1 MSSRS
6 SGSAAPTSTSCGA
19 ASRAADAQESIA
31 ASPSARTG
39 RTNEAGMAFEASRPR
54 LVPHADPAGAPVL
67 APGHLD
73 ALWFQVTGTLCN
85 LRCAHC
91 FLSCA
96 PENDAFGHLSI
107 DEIRTRLEESVSLGV
122 REYYFTGGEPFLHP
136 RIVEILSLALSYG
149 PTTVLTNGTL
159 LRPRHVE
166 PLAAAAAASRWS
178 LEFRLSLDGFD
189 ADSNDPLRGA
199 GSFERAL
206 GGLELLLRHGFLP
219 IVTIVRTWGPEA
231 EPAIYERFVA
241 ELAARGCTRPRIKTM
256 PVLRIGCEAERTG
269 GYREYERVTNEM
281 LEEYDLDQLVCAHS
295 RVVTDRGIWV
305 CPILMEAPDGD
316 LGDDLGQAAR
326 APYAL
331 AHGACH
337 TCWMHGAICENPGA
351 GAPETGAPAGTV
363 GPAGGVA

>member
-1 MSSRS
+1 M
-6 SGSAAPTSTSCGA
+6 
-19 ASRAADAQESIA
+19 EL
-31 ASPSARTG
+31 
-39 RTNEAGMAFEASRPR
+39 EASRPR
-54 LVPHADPAGAPVL
+54 VLPHSDRAAAPVL

-96 PENDAFGHLSI
+96 PENEAFGLLSVE
-107 DEIRTRLEESVSLGV
+107 EIRARLEESVPLGV

-166 PLAAAAAASRWS
+166 PLAAAAAASAWS

-189 ADSNDPLRGA
+189 ADTNDPLRGA
-199 GSFERAL
+199 GSFERAMD
-206 GGLELLLRHGFLP
+206 GFELLLRYGFLP
-219 IVTIVRTWGPEA
+219 IVTVVRTWNPDA
-231 EPAIYERFVA
+231 ESDIYARFVA

-256 PVLRIGCEAERTG
+256 PALRIGCEAERAG
-269 GYREYERVTNEM
+269 GYRDYERVTNGM

-295 RVVTDRGIWV
+295 RIVTDRGIWV
-305 CPILMEAPDGD
+305 CPILLEAPDGD
-316 LGDDLGQAAR
+316 LGDDLGKAAA

-337 TCWMHGAICENPGA
+337 TCWMHGAICANPGA
-351 GAPETGAPAGTV
+351 AAPEIGARA
-363 GPAGGVA
+363 